1 MDMHAEE
8 RTETPSPKEQPSLF
22 DSARESDAPADSAIA
37 DGANTDAPAET
48 AGAEGASES
57 SPGEPAREAER
68 VDRKRLEEQ
77 LEALKKKEL
86 ELRRAIAIADHP
98 DLAEAIRRL
107 DGRAYALV
115 RVETKIAQG
124 LSKAEERRKDG
135 IEKKLET
142 LREKRAEL
150 DTQIAALEQEH
161 ASLVREREIAL
172 QAERREALHDLVLTL
187 GEHAAALAAAGLDA
201 ADLVPEIGQR
211 MSEIRAV
218 AEELVQ
224 ARANGRSAVPGIEA

>member
-8 RTETPSPKEQPSLF
+8 RTNPPSPSP
-22 DSARESDAPADSAIA
+22 AADSSMEPASDDA
-37 DGANTDAPAET
+37 ASAAN
-48 AGAEGASES
+48 ASE
-57 SPGEPAREAER
+57 PNAEEPAREPER

-115 RVETKIAQG
+115 RVETKITIG

-150 DTQIAALEQEH
+150 DTQIVALEQEH

-172 QAERREALHDLVLTL
+172 QKERSEALHDLVLTL

-211 MSEIRAV
+211 MDEIRAHAETLVQNRSNGRAVV
-218 AEELVQ
+218 AE
-224 ARANGRSAVPGIEA
+224 A

>member
-1 MDMHAEE
+1 MDTHAEE
-8 RTETPSPKEQPSLF
+8 RSQPPSPSPQAVAE
-22 DSARESDAPADSAIA
+22 AAPAV
-37 DGANTDAPAET
+37 E
-48 AGAEGASES
+48 EASPSE
-57 SPGEPAREAER
+57 PGREPER

-115 RVETKIAQG
+115 RVETKIALG

-135 IEKKLET
+135 IEKKLEA

-150 DTQIAALEQEH
+150 DTQIGALEQEH
-161 ASLVREREIAL
+161 ASLVRERESAL
-172 QAERREALHDLVLTL
+172 SAEREAALHDLVLTL

-211 MSEIRAV
+211 MDEIRAL
-218 AEELVQ
+218 AETLVQ
-224 ARANGRSAVPGIEA
+224 KRSSPGSLATTAEA